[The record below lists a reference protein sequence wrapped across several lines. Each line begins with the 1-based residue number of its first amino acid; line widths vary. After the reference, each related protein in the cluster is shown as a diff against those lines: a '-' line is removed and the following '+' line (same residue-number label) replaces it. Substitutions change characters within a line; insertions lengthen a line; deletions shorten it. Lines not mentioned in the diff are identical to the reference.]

1 MIEFLGYILTLI
13 MGVSLGLIGGGG
25 SILTVPILYYFFSQD
40 SITATSNSLF
50 IVGVTALMGAFK
62 YYRRG
67 HVQIGT
73 VILFAL
79 PSFIGV
85 YIARALVLPNIP
97 YSVISILD
105 FEITKPILIMI
116 CFSLIM
122 MIASRAMMRSGRL
135 QIAPTVEA
143 PSTPLLSITLKGL
156 FVGLVTGFVG
166 AGGGFLIVPALT
178 LLLGLPI
185 RKAVGTSLAIITA
198 NSFFGFSMSFS
209 SLSYEVPWMFL
220 FMISGLGVI
229 GILIGNGIS
238 DKIAEH
244 HLKKGFGY
252 FVLIVGSVILVDQIF
267 SSLE

>member
-1 MIEFLGYILTLI
+1 MELLGYILTLI

-50 IVGVTALMGAFK
+50 IVGATALMGAFK
-62 YYRRG
+62 YYRKG
-67 HVQIGT
+67 HVQMGT
-73 VILFAL
+73 AVLFAL

-85 YIARALVLPNIP
+85 YMARALILPNIP
-97 YSVISILD
+97 HSVLSV
-105 FEITKPILIMI
+105 FGVEITKPILIMI

-122 MIASRAMMRSGRL
+122 MIASRAMIRAGRL
-135 QIAPTVEA
+135 GKA
-143 PSTPLLSITLKGL
+143 STAEVISVPLVSITFKGL
-156 FVGLVTGFVG
+156 FVGVVTGFVG

-198 NSFFGFSMSFS
+198 NSFFGFSMSFL
-209 SLSYEVPWMFL
+209 SLSYEVPWIFL
-220 FMISGLGVI
+220 FMISGLGI
-229 GILIGNGIS
+229 LGILIGNGLS

-252 FVLIVGSVILVDQIF
+252 FVLIVGSLILVDQILR
-267 SSLE
+267 SL